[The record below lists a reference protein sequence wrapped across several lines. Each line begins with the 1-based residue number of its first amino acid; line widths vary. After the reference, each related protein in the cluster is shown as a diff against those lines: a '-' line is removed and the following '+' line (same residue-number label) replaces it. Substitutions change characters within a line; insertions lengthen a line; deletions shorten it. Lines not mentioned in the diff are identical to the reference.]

1 MPNPRVSVVIA
12 AYNREDSVHAA
23 ATSVLEQTYPDF
35 ELIIVDDGSSVGTI
49 AALEPIS
56 DPRLTVIATG
66 ENRGVSAARNRGI
79 EAARGHWVAFHDSDD
94 IWRPEKLAKQM
105 ADLDA
110 PGADF
115 VAGYCGMEIEGTGA
129 EKAGP
134 PRYVPDPAIPHRSGA
149 IMPSLISQSFISTQ
163 TLIMR
168 RDLLERHGGF
178 DEDLK
183 ALVDWELMLGIAPE
197 GPVALVDEPLVL
209 QRFSDNSITRNSAR
223 RVAAR
228 AHLVEKHGSL
238 IAKYDGALA
247 GHFHAIAGGY
257 RMAGDLDLA
266 RAYAAK
272 AIAAAP
278 LNWRYRA
285 AAVRLFISRIKSPKT
300 QA

>member
-1 MPNPRVSVVIA
+1 MPDPRVSVVIA
-12 AYNREDSVHAA
+12 AFNREDSVRAA
-23 ATSVLEQTYPDF
+23 ATSVLEQTCPDL
-35 ELIIVDDGSSVGTI
+35 ELIVVDDGSSDGTI
-49 AALEPIS
+49 AALETIS
-56 DPRLTVIATG
+56 DPRLTVIAAG

-79 EAARGHWVAFHDSDD
+79 GAARGHWVAFHDSDD

-115 VAGYCGMEIEGTGA
+115 VAGYCGMEIEGTD
-129 EKAGP
+129 P
-134 PRYVPDPAIPHRSGA
+134 LRYVPDPAIPHRSGD

-163 TLIMR
+163 TLIVR

-183 ALVDWELMLGIAPE
+183 ALVDWELMLRIAPE

-247 GHFHAIAGGY
+247 GHLHAIAGGY
-257 RMAGDLDLA
+257 RMAGDLGRA

-272 AIAAAP
+272 AIAEAP

>member
-1 MPNPRVSVVIA
+1 MPDPRVSVVIA
-12 AYNREDSVHAA
+12 AFNREDSVRAA
-23 ATSVLEQTYPDF
+23 VDSVLEQTYPDL
-35 ELIIVDDGSSVGTI
+35 ELIVVDDGSSDGTI
-49 AALEPIS
+49 AALEAIS
-56 DPRLTVIATG
+56 DPRLTVIASG

-115 VAGYCGMEIEGTGA
+115 VAGYCGMEIEHA
-129 EKAGP
+129 NP
-134 PRYVPDPAIPHRSGA
+134 PRYVPDPAIPHRSGD

-163 TLIMR
+163 TLIVR
-168 RDLLERHGGF
+168 RDQLDRHGGF

-183 ALVDWELMLGIAPE
+183 ALVDWELMLRIAPE
-197 GPVALVDEPLVL
+197 GLVALVDEPLVL

-228 AHLVEKHGSL
+228 AHLVEKHEAQ
-238 IAKYDGALA
+238 IANYTGALA
-247 GHFHAIAGGY
+247 RHFHALAGGY
-257 RMAGDLDLA
+257 RMAGDLDQA
-266 RAYAAK
+266 RAYAAR

-278 LNWRYRA
+278 TNLRYRA
-285 AAVRLFISRIKSPKT
+285 AAVRLFILRIKSPKS

>member
-1 MPNPRVSVVIA
+1 MPDPRVSVVIA
-12 AYNREDSVHAA
+12 AFNREDSVRAA
-23 ATSVLEQTYPDF
+23 AESVLTQTYPDF
-35 ELIIVDDGSSVGTI
+35 ELIVVDDGSSDGTI
-49 AALEPIS
+49 AALEAIS
-56 DPRLTVIATG
+56 DPRLTVIAASQ
-66 ENRGVSAARNRGI
+66 NRGVSAARNRGI
-79 EAARGHWVAFHDSDD
+79 EAARGHWVAVHDSDD

-115 VAGYCGMEIEGTGA
+115 VAGYCGMEIEGTD
-129 EKAGP
+129 P

-163 TLIMR
+163 TLIVR
-168 RDLLERHGGF
+168 RDLLDRHGGF
-178 DEDLK
+178 DEGLK
-183 ALVDWELMLGIAPE
+183 ALVDWELMLRIAPE

-209 QRFSDNSITRNSAR
+209 QRFSGNSITHNSAR

-228 AHLVEKHGSL
+228 AHLVEKHEAR
-238 IAKYDGALA
+238 IAEYDGALA

-266 RAYAAK
+266 RTYAAK

-278 LNWRYRA
+278 MNLRYRA
-285 AAVRLFISRIKSPKT
+285 AAVRLFILRIKSPKT